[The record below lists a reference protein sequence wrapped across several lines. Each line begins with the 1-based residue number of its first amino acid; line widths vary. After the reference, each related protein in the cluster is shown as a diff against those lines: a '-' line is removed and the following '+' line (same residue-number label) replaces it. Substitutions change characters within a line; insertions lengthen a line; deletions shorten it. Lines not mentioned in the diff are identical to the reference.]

1 VGDLDAESLL
11 AELRDMGIDVDCSAE
26 QLTLLARCRANSRML
41 SCMLALLQDACCVVS
56 SAPDWPGQET
66 PE

>member
-1 VGDLDAESLL
+1 MGDLDAESLL

-41 SCMLALLQDACCVVS
+41 SCMLALLHVCDVKCARLAEAGDS
-56 SAPDWPGQET
+56 LLAP
-66 PE
+66 